1 MRREAVRAAAVCAVL
16 AMGCSLFSPAKYKLY
31 SAQKK
36 EAAGKYEEAVALY
49 EEVATRHR
57 SSDAALTALSRAATL
72 YEEKLN
78 NWQKSAALLQELRAL
93 TEGKPEAP
101 QVLLRLARVLEH
113 SGSPYTDALLTYGI
127 ICKECAAAP
136 ESVASLLSQG
146 RINESLQR
154 WDEAGRIYEEAIA
167 KLGDT
172 PESATVRARLQS
184 VWLLNALSTYFSGQV
199 EEGAALAEKA
209 LKRGVTFPEV
219 RHGLEDILRRYQ
231 LARSIWK
238 SHPGRLFLQD
248 YTVTGDFDS
257 GQYITKSE
265 RGKASAAPAGW
276 ELAYNHKKQS
286 FVLTETPPDPP
297 PPVAGKKTK
306 AVKKKK
312 KKPWTFR
319 SPADADVL
327 GVCWS
332 PDARYLGW
340 VDRPGGGSAKEIR
353 VLDLKERRMW
363 QVIRDASGSYVGDSM
378 LFLPRAGKIVF
389 PYGYFLAISDLKGG
403 NRVQLLVRGDKRQ
416 GAVFR
421 SRNVEWLAAT
431 SDGVSLAA
439 AVKQAPAKKTAKGAV
454 APPRF
459 MYWKFNLSTN
469 LVLGG

>member
-1 MRREAVRAAAVCAVL
+1 VMRRGVVVAAAVCVVL
-16 AMGCSLFSPAKYKLY
+16 TAGCSLFSPARYMLY

-49 EEVATRHR
+49 EKIATRHR
-57 SSDAALTALSRAATL
+57 SSESAQAALSRAATL

-78 NWQKSAALLQELRAL
+78 NWRKSAALLQELRTL
-93 TEGKPEAP
+93 TEGKLEGP

-154 WDEAGRIYEEAIA
+154 WGEAARIYEEAIA

-184 VWLLNALSTYFSGQV
+184 VWLLEALGTYFSGQV

-209 LKRGVTFPEV
+209 LKRGVTFSEV
-219 RHGLEDILRRYQ
+219 RQGLEDILRRYQ
-231 LARSIWK
+231 LARSIWR

-248 YTVTGDFDS
+248 YTITGDFDS
-257 GQYITKSE
+257 GQYIAKSE
-265 RGKASAAPAGW
+265 RGQASITPAGW
-276 ELAYNHKKQS
+276 DLAFNKKKKS
-286 FVLTETPPDPP
+286 FVLAEKPAEPPLPSP
-297 PPVAGKKTK
+297 GKKAK
-306 AVKKKK
+306 VVRK

-319 SPADADVL
+319 SPVDSAVL
-327 GVCWS
+327 GVWLS
-332 PDARYLGW
+332 SDARYLGW
-340 VDRPGGGSAKEIR
+340 VARPGGGSVKEIR
-353 VLDLKERRMW
+353 VLDLKERRSW
-363 QVIRDASGSYVGDSM
+363 QVIRDASGGYVGDSM
-378 LFLPRAGKIVF
+378 LFLPKAGKIVF
-389 PYGYFLAISDLKGG
+389 PYGHFLAISDLKGG
-403 NRVQLLVRGDKRQ
+403 NRVQLLVRGDKKQ

-421 SRNVEWLAAT
+421 SRDVEWLAAT

-439 AVKQAPAKKTAKGAV
+439 AVRQAPAKKIVKGAAV
-454 APPRF
+454 SPRI
-459 MYWKFNLSTN
+459 MYWKFHLSTN